1 MSSIQNTSVEKNE
14 TEQQQTPL
22 SFIRRDFLKFAGVG
36 AVDVLF
42 ATSGC
47 KIHSKV
53 GGRLNPGKGDFSVL
67 NYAYALE
74 QMEAAFYEKVIS
86 NFYTGATE
94 MEKYFLTDIRN
105 DEIAHREFF
114 REVLFLK
121 KLTKLEFDFSTVNFN
136 NRSSVLN
143 TAKEWEDTGVSAYNG
158 AGKLLDVRL
167 FLKEAGKIVS
177 VEARHAATI
186 RNMISYGDFAGDD
199 IINADGL
206 DVVQTPAQVLAKADK
221 YFKTKITVQYL
232 PTT

>member
-1 MSSIQNTSVEKNE
+1 MSSGENFSVEKNE
-14 TEQQQTPL
+14 TEQQRIPL
-22 SFIRRDFLKFAGVG
+22 SFVRRDFLKFGG
-36 AVDVLF
+36 AAAAAIF
-42 ATSGC
+42 FGSSGC
-47 KIHSKV
+47 KIHNKV
-53 GGRLNPGKGDFSVL
+53 AGRYNPGKGDFSVL

-74 QMEAAFYEKVIS
+74 QMEAAFYEKAVS
-86 NFYTGATE
+86 GFYTGATE
-94 MEKYFLTDIRN
+94 MEKDFLTDIRN

-114 REVLFLK
+114 RNVLFLK
-121 KLTKLEFDFSTVNFN
+121 KLPKLEFDFSSVNFN
-136 NRSSVLN
+136 DRSSVLN
-143 TAKEWEDTGVSAYNG
+143 TAKELEDTGVSAYNG

-199 IINADGL
+199 VIDADGL